1 MVCLYMNVG
10 FVFDGWDHPIN
21 VIPLLILLVCIIF
34 GGAPRGLLSV
44 WVLINATF
52 IHIWMDG

>member
-1 MVCLYMNVG
+1 MVNLG